1 MGIPRATNHVSDD
14 EEGHLN
20 AEIVRRVREVIAPEK
35 VIVFGSRA
43 RGQHRAESDIDILVI
58 AESSVPRYERSG
70 PIYGA
75 LAALPIEVDVMVY
88 TPREVREW
96 SAVPQAFVTIAIREG
111 TVVYERP
118 D

>member
-1 MGIPRATNHVSDD
+1 MGAPGVTKNVPD
-14 EEGHLN
+14 EEESRLN

-70 PIYGA
+70 PIYGV

-96 SAVPQAFVTIAIREG
+96 SAVPQAFVTTAIREG
-111 TVVYERP
+111 TVVYERS